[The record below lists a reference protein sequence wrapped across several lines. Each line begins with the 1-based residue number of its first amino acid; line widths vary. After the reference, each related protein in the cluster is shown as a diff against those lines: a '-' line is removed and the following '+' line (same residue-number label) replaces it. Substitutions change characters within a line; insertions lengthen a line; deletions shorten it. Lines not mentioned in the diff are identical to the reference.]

1 MQSLSPTP
9 LNHPSTPASHRR
21 YPSLSIQTYQ
31 PIHSSPL
38 AESPRSSPVISAQ
51 RRRSSYKAPFAPISL
66 LNAKSNDLAGTTED
80 PQKAFL
86 RERFKARCFE
96 RARKDRERTR
106 RRVSDSRSSDGSFS
120 GGSSDGDA
128 EMDSEGEEED
138 EDVMQDEL
146 FRRIMVNTSRKQKHS
161 YRLSYAYEVGS
172 SIDPD
177 MEDVGRWED
186 ELHEKKPKR

>member
-106 RRVSDSRSSDGSFS
+106 RRVSGSRSSDGSFS

-128 EMDSEGEEED
+128 EMDSEGEKED
-138 EDVMQDEL
+138 EDVMQDEVRVFL
-146 FRRIMVNTSRKQKHS
+146 
-161 YRLSYAYEVGS
+161 LS
-172 SIDPD
+172 SICVVETHMFSFPVNAFLRGSFCSGDTMALLAALPQD
-177 MEDVGRWED
+177 NGE
-186 ELHEKKPKR
+186 HFP